1 MTKRSGLGN
10 QLYVGGYDLS
20 GDVGALSSLGT
31 PRGEQ
36 NVTGIDKSAT
46 ERIQT
51 MVDGEL
57 TFDTFFNDA
66 TDQIHDA
73 LSTLPTTD
81 RQCMFLVSTTRGE
94 PAFAFNAKQINYDWT
109 RGADSTLTGSTQMML
124 ADGNVP
130 SWGEAIAMK
139 ETIASAGDLT
149 GYIDAGGAQTT
160 NGVVAFLQ
168 IFTLDSGT
176 PTITLQ
182 DSSDT
187 TTGDDGTWST
197 IGTFTI
203 NSARS
208 AERLAVAGNV
218 EKALRIEASGTFTN
232 LVVAA
237 AVRRGTANDI

>member
-1 MTKRSGLGN
+1 
-10 QLYVGGYDLS
+10 
-20 GDVGALSSLGT
+20 
-31 PRGEQ
+31 
-36 NVTGIDKSAT
+36 
-46 ERIQT
+46 
-51 MVDGEL
+51 
-57 TFDTFFNDA
+57 
-66 TDQIHDA
+66 
-73 LSTLPTTD
+73 
-81 RQCMFLVSTTRGE
+81 
-94 PAFAFNAKQINYDWT
+94 
-109 RGADSTLTGSTQMML
+109 
-124 ADGNVP
+124 
-130 SWGEAIAMK
+130 MK

-208 AERLAVAGNV
+208 AERLVVAGNV